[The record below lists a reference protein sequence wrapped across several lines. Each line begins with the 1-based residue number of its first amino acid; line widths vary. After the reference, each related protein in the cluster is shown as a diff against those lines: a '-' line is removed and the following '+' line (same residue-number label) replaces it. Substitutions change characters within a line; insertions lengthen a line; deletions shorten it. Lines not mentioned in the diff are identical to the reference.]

1 MLTFSSVNVRNA
13 AKLRK
18 YYKNCSYRLCE
29 YSLGVKLMWKHHFS
43 PTFTQEGGC
52 LIVKSTS
59 HGRTVFDYPVPLN
72 AASSI
77 EEAITAIEDYCREQ
91 GICPVFYQVPEEEL
105 GRVLPR

>member
-43 PTFTQEGGC
+43 PTFAQEGGC

-59 HGRTVFDYPVPLN
+59 HRPHRF
-72 AASSI
+72 
-77 EEAITAIEDYCREQ
+77 R
-91 GICPVFYQVPEEEL
+91 
-105 GRVLPR
+105 LPRPSERRQQH